1 MASLPIVPLKGY
13 LTARAGI
20 TAVAKLLKSQAQV
33 PQVLDPKFPILGGF
47 PDSAI
52 AITYI
57 CLLAQGQTAFD
68 GVDAMRRDPTFATA
82 LGLPSLPSAPTVR
95 QRIEARGQEW
105 LPHLNDA
112 NMRLLKR
119 SSVKPTALENGY
131 IPLDLDVFTMN
142 NDDSKKEGIGYTYA
156 GCVGYAPIAAY
167 LGREGYLLEL
177 GLRPGTQHS
186 ALETHYVLERVL
198 PNACI
203 LTHQPLL
210 LRMDSG
216 FDSKQI
222 YTTLQDADKARL
234 ASHTQAGIAASK
246 IDYIIKWNP
255 RAKDREAIHAGRIVS
270 NAVFDEVRPG
280 LSCTTWKEAVDG
292 HFRVLKLTVETINK
306 NGQHNLIPKLSVEGW
321 NTSLNAQTEQE
332 IMALYADH
340 GTHEQFH
347 AELKS
352 ELNLERLPSGKF
364 DANDTVCS
372 LAMLAYNVLRIIGQ
386 QALIGEDSPVKHHAE
401 RRRIKTVIREF
412 ICAPGQWI
420 KSGRTLSL
428 GIPVMW
434 AGFRAFAAFLCGPLF
449 VNTVKVQSSAAS

>member
-1 MASLPIVPLKGY
+1 MAAIPIIPLKGY

-20 TAVAKLLKSQAQV
+20 TAVAQILKRHAQL

-47 PDSAI
+47 PDSAV

-68 GVDAMRRDPTFATA
+68 GIDTMRRDPTFAAA

-105 LPHLNDA
+105 LPHLSDA
-112 NMRLLKR
+112 NLRLLNR
-119 SSVKPTALENGY
+119 SGVKPTALENGY
-131 IPLDLDVFTMN
+131 VPLDLDVFTMN

-156 GCVGYAPIAAY
+156 GFVGYAPLAAY

-198 PNACI
+198 PNACT
-203 LTHQPLL
+203 LTDQPLL
-210 LRMDSG
+210 VRMDSG
-216 FDSKQI
+216 FDSKHI
-222 YTTLQDADKARL
+222 YTTLQDADKAR
-234 ASHTQAGIAASK
+234 SDTHSKAGKVATK

-255 RAKDREAIHAGRIVS
+255 RTKDREAIHAGRIAA
-270 NAVFDEVRPG
+270 NAVFDELRPG
-280 LSCTTWKEAVDG
+280 LHCTTWKEAIDG
-292 HFRVLKLTVETINK
+292 HFRVLKLVVETIDR
-306 NGQHNLIPKLSVEGW
+306 NGQLNLIPKLSLEGW
-321 NTSLNAQTEQE
+321 NTSLSAKTEQE
-332 IMALYADH
+332 IIALYADH

-386 QALIGEDSPVKHHAE
+386 QALIGEESPVKHAAE
-401 RRRIKTVIREF
+401 RRRMKTVIREF

-434 AGFRAFAAFLCGPLF
+434 AGFRAFAAFMCGPLF
-449 VNTVKVQSSAAS
+449 ANSAKVQKAAAS